1 MPRAPKSQSG
11 TPTGPRLVGKT
22 TAATTTKPTAPPHA
36 QIERRADALVL
47 QSGGSHG
54 HDLEDWLTAE
64 RELTEAAAGRR
75 VTRVAGVRAKT

>member
-1 MPRAPKSQSG
+1 MPRAPKSQSV
-11 TPTGPRLVGKT
+11 TPAGPRLVGKT
-22 TAATTTKPTAPPHA
+22 TAATTTKPTAPPHE
-36 QIERRADALVL
+36 QIERRAYDLFL

-54 HDLEDWLTAE
+54 HDLDDWLTAE